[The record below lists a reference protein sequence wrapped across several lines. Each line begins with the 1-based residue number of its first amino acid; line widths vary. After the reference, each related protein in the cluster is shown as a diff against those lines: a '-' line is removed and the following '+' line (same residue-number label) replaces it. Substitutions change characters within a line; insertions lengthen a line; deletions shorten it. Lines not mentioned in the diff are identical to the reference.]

1 MIETTSVTSRLI
13 GLVAE
18 VFMVD
23 PLPLSPQSTA
33 ADIPG
38 WDSVSQVMLSMR
50 IEDEF
55 GVSLAPELVNEA
67 SNLGELALLV
77 ARSAAS

>member
-1 MIETTSVTSRLI
+1 MKETASVTLRLI
-13 GLVAE
+13 ELVAE

-23 PLPLSPQSTA
+23 PLPLSALSTA

-38 WDSVSQVMLSMR
+38 WDSVSQVMLTMR

-55 GVSLAPELVNEA
+55 EVLLAPELVNEA

-77 ARSAAS
+77 ARSDAS